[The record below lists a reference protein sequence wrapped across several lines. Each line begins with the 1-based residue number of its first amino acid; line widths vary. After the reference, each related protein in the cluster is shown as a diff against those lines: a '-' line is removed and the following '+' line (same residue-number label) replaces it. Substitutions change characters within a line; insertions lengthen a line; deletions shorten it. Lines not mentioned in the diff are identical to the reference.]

1 MAYAEVNPFGEG
13 RADLRIGILTSVMA
27 SIHRKKGRPAF
38 KASDF
43 MPEFR
48 RKQNVRTQSTADMYK
63 QLDGLIRRQQVQQMM
78 FGAPE

>member
-1 MAYAEVNPFGEG
+1 MSVRRCQQEVSSAEFAEWMAYAEVSPFGEG
-13 RADLRIGILTSVMA
+13 RADL
-27 SIHRKKGRPAF
+27 
-38 KASDF
+38 